1 MASPQYY
8 IFRQISTK
16 QVLGSLTPN
25 LTKDALRQ
33 IKDVTLR
40 PPYIR
45 RDLWAPLVVVCNNT
59 PKILHHTHTIF
70 CNHGPL
76 EPTAS
81 ELKQLR
87 EKTRAQRKVLRA
99 DEIAFKIEHLCRIYI
114 YLEAKFGREAMP
126 PLKLFW
132 EREAF
137 KDLVKEKGLEWP
149 SFVSHDKLVLRKGI
163 TIKNPECLP
172 RAAALMP
179 EITGQQSTM

>member
-1 MASPQYY
+1 MPK
-8 IFRQISTK
+8 T
-16 QVLGSLTPN
+16 
-25 LTKDALRQ
+25 ALRQ
-33 IKDVTLR
+33 IKDITLR

-59 PKILHHTHTIF
+59 PETLHHTHTIF
-70 CNHGPL
+70 CNPGTA

-81 ELKQLR
+81 ELKELR
-87 EKTRAQRKVLRA
+87 GKTQAQRKALRC
-99 DEIAFKIEHLCRIYI
+99 DEIASKVEHLCRIYI
-114 YLEAKFGREAMP
+114 YLEAKLGREAMP

-163 TIKNPECLP
+163 TIKTPECLP
-172 RAAALMP
+172 HSTPL
-179 EITGQQSTM
+179 TLGTTSQQPVV